1 MHKPFRT
8 HVTNGTPRQK
18 QTKAKDSGVPKI
30 KGNLQKTMHVCFCKK
45 IVDGVQEQISRTESA
60 REQTSKNQSQTQ
72 RSPPKF
78 SNNHTHTTVTY
89 HDPPD
94 KKDNHHHR

>member
-60 REQTSKNQSQTQ
+60 REQKSKNQS
-72 RSPPKF
+72 
-78 SNNHTHTTVTY
+78 
-89 HDPPD
+89 
-94 KKDNHHHR
+94 

>member
-30 KGNLQKTMHVCFCKK
+30 KGNLQKTMHVCFCKE
-45 IVDGVQEQISRTESA
+45 IVDGIQKQIHRTKSA
-60 REQTSKNQSQTQ
+60 IGTKKYTQ
-72 RSPPKF
+72 
-78 SNNHTHTTVTY
+78 
-89 HDPPD
+89 
-94 KKDNHHHR
+94 